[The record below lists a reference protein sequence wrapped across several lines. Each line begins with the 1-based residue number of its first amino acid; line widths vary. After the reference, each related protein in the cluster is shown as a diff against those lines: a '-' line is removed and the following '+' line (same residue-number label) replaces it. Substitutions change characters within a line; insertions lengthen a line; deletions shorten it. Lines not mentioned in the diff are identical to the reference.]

1 MSDALTAEVLRNAL
15 VVAAEEA
22 GIVVVRSAYS
32 TFIVEGS
39 DASAAIL
46 DADGRLIA
54 HSMATTLMNSMALKV
69 ALPELVKDIPLAT
82 MRPGD
87 VFVLNDAY
95 RGGVHT
101 NDLLVYRPVC
111 TSGIPAYFTATMI
124 HVSDLGGLS
133 AGGMAP
139 LATDIYLEGLQLP
152 PVRLATADGLEPAVE
167 AILRANS
174 RTPDK
179 VMGDVRALVAG
190 TAVAATRMDAL
201 IREYGETGLR
211 AGIDAYLDY
220 TETRTRAALSAL
232 PPGRYQASYPI
243 DDDGMNPDN
252 PHHIRV
258 TITLDHP
265 QPNARTLDPGNETPH
280 ARQQNQPDDTPTSP
294 PDDAQQAGTRRSGV
308 SAGGEAGPGAGT
320 PVIDGASV
328 VVDFAGT
335 DPQVPA
341 AINAS
346 ASQSLAAAVFAV
358 RCFLDP
364 TIPMNDGCLRAID
377 VRLPPGSLLDARS
390 PYPCGGRFVPIY
402 AAMEAVFQAL
412 SDAVPER
419 AIAASGILQPFS
431 IASVDAPYWIHLS
444 YDFGGVGARPGLDG
458 PNATGVHFGVGRNSV
473 PQVEPVEGRCPLVVE
488 SIETIPDSG
497 GAGRHRGGLGSR
509 TVYRF
514 LADCHVTTRGDRLR
528 LAPPGRDGGQPGRLG
543 GFFKR
548 RPDGSIERLA
558 SKVNNIRFAAGEA
571 FIVETTGGGGVGPPQ
586 ERDPALLEADLEAGH
601 VTPQGAAENYG
612 PAAPPAQTRSPG
624 SKVTG

>member
-1 MSDALTAEVLRNAL
+1 MSAGSLTAEVLRNAL

-22 GIVVVRSAYS
+22 SIVVVRSAYS

-46 DADGRLIA
+46 DARGRLIA

-69 ALPELVKDIPLAT
+69 ALPELIADIPLDG
-82 MRPGD
+82 MRPGE
-87 VFVLNDAY
+87 VYALNDAY

-101 NDLLVYRPVC
+101 NDLLVYRPVFVA
-111 TSGIPAYFTATMI
+111 GEPAYFTATMI

-139 LATDIYLEGLQLP
+139 LATDIFLEGLQLP
-152 PVRLATADGLEPAVE
+152 PVRLATGAGLEPAVE
-167 AILRANS
+167 AVLKANS

-190 TAVAATRMDAL
+190 TAVAAARLESLLA
-201 IREYGETGLR
+201 EYGTAGL
-211 AGIDAYLDY
+211 AQGVADYLDH
-220 TETRTRAALSAL
+220 TEARTRAALAEL
-232 PPGRYQASYPI
+232 PTGRFEAAYPI
-243 DDDGMNPDN
+243 DDDGIDPDR
-252 PHHIRV
+252 PHHVRV
-258 TITLDHP
+258 AVTLGGD
-265 QPNARTLDPGNETPH
+265 
-280 ARQQNQPDDTPTSP
+280 
-294 PDDAQQAGTRRSGV
+294 GT
-308 SAGGEAGPGAGT
+308 
-320 PVIDGASV
+320 ASL
-328 VVDFAGT
+328 DFAGT

-364 TIPMNDGCLRAID
+364 SIPMNDGCLRAID
-377 VRLPPGSLLDARS
+377 VHLPEGSLLNARS
-390 PYPCGGRFVPIY
+390 PHPCGGRYVPIY

-431 IASVDAPYWIHLS
+431 IAAVGAPYWIHLS
-444 YDFGGVGARPGLDG
+444 YDFGGVGARRGLDG
-458 PNATGVHFGVGRNSV
+458 PDATGVHFGIGRNSV
-473 PQVEPVEGRCPLVVE
+473 PQAEPVESRCPLIVE

-497 GAGRHRGGLGSR
+497 GPGRHRGGLGSR

-528 LAPPGRDGGQPGRLG
+528 LAPPGREGGLPGRPG
-543 GFFKR
+543 GFFLR
-548 RPDGSIERLA
+548 RPDGTVERLA
-558 SKVNNIRFAAGEA
+558 SKVNNVRFAAGEA
-571 FIVETTGGGGVGPPQ
+571 FVVETTGGGGLGPPR
-586 ERDPALLEADLEAGH
+586 ERERAAILADLDAGRI
-601 VTPQGAAENYG
+601 TPQGAADDYG
-612 PAAPPAQTRSPG
+612 FA
-624 SKVTG
+624 

>member
-1 MSDALTAEVLRNAL
+1 MSDVLTAEVLRNAL

-22 GIVVVRSAYS
+22 SIVVVRSAYS

-39 DASAAIL
+39 DASAAVL
-46 DADGRLIA
+46 DARGRLIA

-69 ALPELVKDIPLAT
+69 ALPELVRDVPLET

-87 VFVLNDAY
+87 VYVLNDAY

-101 NDLLVYRPVC
+101 NDLLVYRPVFV
-111 TSGIPAYFTATMI
+111 GDRPAYFAATMI

-139 LATDIYLEGLQLP
+139 LATDIFLEGLQLP
-152 PVRLATADGLEPAVE
+152 PVRLATSTGLEPAVE

-190 TAVAATRMDAL
+190 TAVAAARVGAL
-201 IREYGETGLR
+201 VAEYGAAGL
-211 AGIDAYLDY
+211 ASGIDDYLDY
-220 TETRTRAALSAL
+220 TEARTRTALADL
-232 PPGRYQASYPI
+232 PEGRFEASYPI
-243 DDDGMNPDN
+243 DDDGISPEKSHDV
-252 PHHIRV
+252 RV
-258 TITLDHP
+258 AITL
-265 QPNARTLDPGNETPH
+265 E
-280 ARQQNQPDDTPTSP
+280 
-294 PDDAQQAGTRRSGV
+294 RRSSGDGRGEPQAPETRTDGEPQGPEMRAGV
-308 SAGGEAGPGAGT
+308 DVEPPEMRA
-320 PVIDGASV
+320 

-335 DPQVPA
+335 GAQVPA

-364 TIPMNDGCLRAID
+364 TIPMNDGCLRAIE
-377 VRLPPGSLLDARS
+377 VRLPEGSLLNARS
-390 PYPCGGRFVPIY
+390 PYPCGGRYVPIY
-402 AAMEAVFQAL
+402 AAMEAIFQAL

-419 AIAASGILQPFS
+419 AIAPSGILQPFS
-431 IASVDAPYWIHLS
+431 IAAVGAPYWIHLS
-444 YDFGGVGARPGLDG
+444 YDFGGVGARQGLDG
-458 PNATGVHFGVGRNSV
+458 PDATGVHFGIGRNSV
-473 PQVEPVEGRCPLVVE
+473 PQAEPVESRCPLIVE

-497 GAGRHRGGLGSR
+497 GPGRHRGGLGSR

-528 LAPPGRDGGQPGRLG
+528 LAPPGRDGGLPGRVG

-548 RPDGSIERLA
+548 HLDGTVERLA
-558 SKVNNIRFAAGEA
+558 SKVNNVRFAAGEA
-571 FIVETTGGGGVGPPQ
+571 FVVETTGGGGMGSPY
-586 ERDPALLEADLEAGH
+586 ERDREAVLADLDAGR
-601 VTPQGAAENYG
+601 VTERGAQEDYG
-612 PAAPPAQTRSPG
+612 LTR
-624 SKVTG
+624 

>member
-1 MSDALTAEVLRNAL
+1 MPDTLTADVLRNAL

-22 GIVVVRSAYS
+22 SIVVVRSAYS

-39 DASAAIL
+39 DASAALL
-46 DADGRLIA
+46 DAGGRLIA
-54 HSMATTLMNSMALKV
+54 QSMATTLMNSMALKV
-69 ALPELVKDIPLAT
+69 ALPELVADVPLAA

-87 VFVLNDAY
+87 VYVLNDAY

-101 NDLLVYRPVC
+101 NDLLVYRPVFV
-111 TSGIPAYFTATMI
+111 GGRPAYFTATMI

-139 LATDIYLEGLQLP
+139 LATDIFLEGLQLP
-152 PVRLATADGLEPAVE
+152 PVRLATAAGIEPTVE
-167 AILRANS
+167 AVLRANS

-179 VMGDVRALVAG
+179 VMGDVRALIAG
-190 TAVAATRMDAL
+190 TAVAAARLGAL
-201 IREYGETGLR
+201 VEEYGETGL
-211 AGIDAYLDY
+211 AEGVDAYLDH
-220 TETRTRAALSAL
+220 TEARTRAALAEL
-232 PPGRYQASYPI
+232 PAGRFAASYPI
-243 DDDGMNPDN
+243 DDDGIDTLT

-258 TITLDHP
+258 ALILHP
-265 QPNARTLDPGNETPH
+265 
-280 ARQQNQPDDTPTSP
+280 
-294 PDDAQQAGTRRSGV
+294 
-308 SAGGEAGPGAGT
+308 SAGAGAG
-320 PVIDGASV
+320 A

-364 TIPMNDGCLRAID
+364 AIPMNDGCLRAVD
-377 VRLPPGSLLDARS
+377 VRLPPSSLLNAGA
-390 PYPCGGRFVPIY
+390 PYPCGGRYVPIY

-431 IASVDAPYWIHLS
+431 IAAVGAPYWIHLA
-444 YDFGGVGARPGLDG
+444 YDFGGVGARRGLDG
-458 PNATGVHFGVGRNSV
+458 PDATGVHFGIGRNSV
-473 PQVEPVEGRCPLVVE
+473 PQVEPVESRCPLVVE

-497 GAGRHRGGLGSR
+497 GPGRFRGGLGSR

-528 LAPPGRDGGQPGRLG
+528 LAPPGRDGGLPGRVG
-543 GFFKR
+543 GFYKR
-548 RPDGSIERLA
+548 HLDGTLERLA
-558 SKVNNIRFAAGEA
+558 SKVNNVRFGAGEA
-571 FIVETTGGGGVGPPQ
+571 FVVETTGGGGIGSPG
-586 ERDPALLEADLEAGH
+586 ERELAAVEEDLRAGR
-601 VTPQGAAENYG
+601 VTSRGAAEDYG
-612 PAAPPAQTRSPG
+612 VRVCADGTLSRYSSNSSAG
-624 SKVTG
+624 SKLMG

>member
-1 MSDALTAEVLRNAL
+1 MTDALTAELLRNAL

-22 GIVVVRSAYS
+22 SIVVVRSAYS

-39 DASAAIL
+39 DASAAVL
-46 DADGRLIA
+46 DARGRLIA
-54 HSMATTLMNSMALKV
+54 QSMATTLMNSMALKV
-69 ALPELVKDIPLAT
+69 ALPELIKDIPLDT

-87 VFVLNDAY
+87 AYVLNDAY

-101 NDLLVYRPVC
+101 NDLLVYRPVFIEG
-111 TSGIPAYFTATMI
+111 TPAYFTATMI

-139 LATDIYLEGLQLP
+139 LATDIFLEGLQLP
-152 PVRLATADGLEPAVE
+152 PVRLATADGIDPAME

-190 TAVAATRMDAL
+190 TAVAAARLEAL
-201 IREYGETGLR
+201 IDEYGVQGLA
-211 AGIDAYLDY
+211 AGVDDYLDY
-220 TETRTRAALSAL
+220 TEARTRASLAEL
-232 PPGRYQASYPI
+232 PEGRFEAAYPI
-243 DDDGMNPDN
+243 DDDGINPEKS
-252 PHHIRV
+252 HHIRV
-258 TITLDHP
+258 AVTLD
-265 QPNARTLDPGNETPH
+265 AT
-280 ARQQNQPDDTPTSP
+280 
-294 PDDAQQAGTRRSGV
+294 QALL
-308 SAGGEAGPGAGT
+308 
-320 PVIDGASV
+320 
-328 VVDFAGT
+328 DFAGT

-364 TIPMNDGCLRAID
+364 TIPMNDGCLRAIE
-377 VRLPPGSLLDARS
+377 VCLPEGSLLNARS
-390 PYPCGGRFVPIY
+390 PHPCGGRYVPIY

-431 IASVDAPYWIHLS
+431 IAAVGAPYWIHLS
-444 YDFGGVGARPGLDG
+444 YDFGGVGARQGLDG
-458 PNATGVHFGVGRNSV
+458 PDATGVHFGIGRNSV
-473 PQVEPVEGRCPLVVE
+473 PQVEPVESRCPLIVE

-497 GAGRHRGGLGSR
+497 GPGRFRGGLGSR

-528 LAPPGRDGGQPGRLG
+528 LPPPGRDGGLPGRLG

-548 RPDGSIERLA
+548 HLDGTVERLA
-558 SKVNNIRFAAGEA
+558 SKVNNLRFAAGEA
-571 FIVETTGGGGVGPPQ
+571 FIVETTGGAGLGPPG
-586 ERDPALLEADLEAGH
+586 ERDLPAVLADVEAGR
-601 VTPQGAAENYG
+601 VTARGAAEDYEVIQL
-612 PAAPPAQTRSPG
+612 PTRSAG

>member
-1 MSDALTAEVLRNAL
+1 MNDGLTAEVLRNAL

-22 GIVVVRSAYS
+22 SIVVVRSAYS

-39 DASAAIL
+39 DASAAVL
-46 DADGRLIA
+46 DAEGRLIA
-54 HSMATTLMNSMALKV
+54 QSMATTLMNSMALKI
-69 ALPELVKDIPLAT
+69 ALPEVLKEFPPEA
-82 MRPGD
+82 MRPGE
-87 VFVLNDAY
+87 VYALNDAY

-101 NDLLVYRPVC
+101 NDLLVYRPVF
-111 TSGIPAYFTATMI
+111 TGDRPGYFTATMI

-139 LATDIYLEGLQLP
+139 LATDIFLEGLQLP
-152 PVRLATADGLEPAVE
+152 PVRLATAGGLDAGVE

-190 TAVAATRMDAL
+190 TAVAAARLSAL
-201 IREYGETGLR
+201 LREYGEAGLG
-211 AGIDAYLDY
+211 AGIDTYLDD
-220 TETRTRAALSAL
+220 TEARTRASLADL
-232 PPGRYQASYPI
+232 PLGRYPAAYPI
-243 DDDGMNPDN
+243 DDDGIDTHR

-258 TITLDHP
+258 TVTRDTEP
-265 QPNARTLDPGNETPH
+265 PARPGSEPGGPNHGPARADE
-280 ARQQNQPDDTPTSP
+280 
-294 PDDAQQAGTRRSGV
+294 
-308 SAGGEAGPGAGT
+308 SAGSDGEPAWADRSDGEPAWADGS
-320 PVIDGASV
+320 DGASAWADGSDGASAWADESGKPGRARV
-328 VVDFAGT
+328 VLDFAGT

-364 TIPMNDGCLRAID
+364 TIPMNDGCLRPID
-377 VRLPPGSLLDARS
+377 VRLPPGSLLNARS
-390 PYPCGGRFVPIY
+390 PHPCGGRYVPIY

-431 IASVDAPYWIHLS
+431 IAAVAPPYWIHLS
-444 YDFGGVGARPGLDG
+444 YDFGGVGARRGLDG
-458 PNATGVHFGVGRNSV
+458 PDATGVHFGVGRNSI

-497 GAGRHRGGLGSR
+497 GPGTYRGGLGSR

-528 LAPPGRDGGQPGRLG
+528 LAPPGRDGGLPGRLG
-543 GFFKR
+543 GFFR
-548 RPDGSIERLA
+548 RRSDGTVERLA
-558 SKVNNIRFAAGEA
+558 SKVNNVRFSAGEA
-571 FIVETTGGGGVGPPQ
+571 FVVETTGGGGLGPPAG
-586 ERDPALLEADLEAGH
+586 RDPALVEADLEAGR
-601 VTPQGAAENYG
+601 VTPRGAAEDYG
-612 PAAPPAQTRSPG
+612 VTTR
-624 SKVTG
+624 